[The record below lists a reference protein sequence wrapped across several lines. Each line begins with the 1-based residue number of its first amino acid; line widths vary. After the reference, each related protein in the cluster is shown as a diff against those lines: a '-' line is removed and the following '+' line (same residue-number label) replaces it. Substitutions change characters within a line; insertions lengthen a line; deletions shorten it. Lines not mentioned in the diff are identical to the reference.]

1 MCTYQ
6 GKLGEQSNIAAICPF
21 HCSGTRTRPKLFI
34 TNSGNKMKLWTWEI
48 VIEQQEES
56 VTKAF
61 WRVTHAPD
69 LPSAWAGFD
78 LEVVHLFPESADILP
93 VSLGGYFQ
101 TPSLQIQSGF
111 NKRGDF
117 L

>member
-1 MCTYQ
+1 
-6 GKLGEQSNIAAICPF
+6 
-21 HCSGTRTRPKLFI
+21 
-34 TNSGNKMKLWTWEI
+34 MKLWTWEI
-48 VIEQQEES
+48 IIEYQEES

-69 LPSAWAGFD
+69 LPSARAGFD
-78 LEVVHLFPESADILP
+78 LELVHLFPESADILP
-93 VSLGGYFQ
+93 ISLGGYFQ